1 MTPSDR
7 ETGQRRRHV
16 VGYIL
21 GSIIVGVV
29 GLVTAIIM
37 TVTGILNPFD
47 EVSASYEDVFETGTE
62 VGQETTPV
70 ELDDATY
77 TVLTFSESAQQPTPT
92 EQLQACSIT
101 NEYGDEIPVATSIE
115 PVTDTMI
122 DTAEYDLSESEY
134 VIYTN
139 FEAQQGAYTITC
151 EALGILSDGADYDM
165 GGTAV
170 SGVLIGMGSLAIAA
184 VLFFVGVL
192 NHSRQRNEQRKN
204 PRRLVDYRWEDS

>member
-101 NEYGDEIPVATSIE
+101 NEYGDEVPVATSIE

-204 PRRLVDYRWEDS
+204 PRRFVDYRWEDS